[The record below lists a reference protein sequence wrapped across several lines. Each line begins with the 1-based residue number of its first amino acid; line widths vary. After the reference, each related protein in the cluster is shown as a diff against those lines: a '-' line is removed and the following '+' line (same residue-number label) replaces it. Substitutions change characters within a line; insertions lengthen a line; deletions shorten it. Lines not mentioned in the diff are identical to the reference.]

1 MKKQMKKLMTFV
13 MACTLLLSLA
23 SNSVTYGASDSDVFK
38 DITGHWAK
46 AQIEQAVAKGYVA
59 GYPNGTF
66 KPDAPV
72 TRAQFITMLVRALG
86 LEHGPEGSTWY
97 TTYVK
102 AAKEAAIYQGD
113 ADFAEWNMSK
123 EISREHMAWLAVRA
137 ADGSL
142 VTVESSGI
150 TKQATTNHWPM
161 SATENVINR
170 TEAEMLDYYHGFLT
184 SEAFKKGILLG
195 FGGNEIGLERTT
207 TRAQSVTVIERI
219 LDIRAGKKL
228 TTDKYAI
235 AESELKWLK
244 TNLFIVAP
252 HIFDDQGEIAS
263 TENASYIYKNSMKL
277 DWLKENLVLKNA
289 YFHAEVNQIVLV
301 NLGDPKDP
309 NRKLLPP
316 AANMGVKNN
325 SGLGK
330 VPKDAFIAIVNY
342 EVIENKMPSK
352 YTGLLHLGFSGYVSN
367 DAVLVSSPKMFYTD
381 TEKYDHLNNSLYDFN
396 RKPTGKH
403 TMTFIIPNSKFTLE
417 KRLDRL
423 GRPINDNL
431 GRQINV
437 SLEPLYSPGSSAGIR
452 STILSGKTTHYGK

>member
-1 MKKQMKKLMTFV
+1 MNKWLIRVLIFSIVVSTVGLGQSVQF
-13 MACTLLLSLA
+13 AEA
-23 SNSVTYGASDSDVFK
+23 SSFT
-38 DITGHWAK
+38 DISGHWAK
-46 AQIEQAVAKGYVA
+46 SQIEQAIAKGYVT

-102 AAKEAAIYQGD
+102 AAKEAAIYQGE
-113 ADFAEWNMSK
+113 ADFAEWNMNK

-137 ADGSL
+137 ADESL

-161 SATENVINR
+161 SATKNVINR

-184 SEAFKKGILLG
+184 SESFKKGILLG

-219 LDIRAGKKL
+219 LDIRADKKL

-252 HIFDDQGEIAS
+252 HIFDDQGE
-263 TENASYIYKNSMKL
+263 TEGSKNSIKKN
-277 DWLKENLVLKNA
+277 WLKENLILKDAN
-289 YFHAEVNQIVLV
+289 FHAEVNQIVLV
-301 NLGDPKDP
+301 NMGDPKDP

-316 AANMGVKNN
+316 AANMGVGF
-325 SGLGK
+325 SEMGT
-330 VPKDAFIAIVNY
+330 VPKDAFIAILNY
-342 EVIENKMPSK
+342 EVYENKMPNK
-352 YTGLLHLGFSGYVSN
+352 YDGLLYLQFSGYVENYSEP
-367 DAVLVSSPKMFYTD
+367 VSRARMLYTNS
-381 TEKYDHLNNSLYDFN
+381 KQFNHLNNSMYDGSL
-396 RKPTGKH
+396 KPTGKH
-403 TMTFIIPNSKFTLE
+403 TMAFIIPNSGYTLE
-417 KRLDRL
+417 KRYDRL
-423 GRPINDNL
+423 GNRINDNL
-431 GRQINV
+431 GRQLIV
-437 SLEPLYSPGSSAGIR
+437 SLQPLTAPGTVSGISSK
-452 STILSGKTTHYGK
+452 ILSGKTTHFE

>member
-1 MKKQMKKLMTFV
+1 MKKWLMRVLIFS
-13 MACTLLLSLA
+13 TLVSAVGLGQAVQTVEA
-23 SNSVTYGASDSDVFK
+23 SSFT
-38 DITGHWAK
+38 DISGHWAK
-46 AQIEQAVAKGYVA
+46 AQIEQAVSKGYVT
-59 GYPNGTF
+59 GYPDGTF
-66 KPDAPV
+66 KPDAAV

-86 LEHGPEGSTWY
+86 LKHDPEGSTWY

-113 ADFAEWNMSK
+113 ADFVEWNVNK
-123 EISREHMAWLAVRA
+123 EISREHMSWLAVRA
-137 ADGSL
+137 ADESL

-161 SATENVINR
+161 SATENVIKR

-195 FGGNEIGLERTT
+195 FGGNEIGLMRTT

-228 TTDKYAI
+228 ATDKYAI

-277 DWLKENLVLKNA
+277 NWQKENLVLKDA
-289 YFHAEVNQIVLV
+289 FFHAEVKQIVLV

-309 NRKLLPP
+309 NRTLLPP
-316 AANMGVKNN
+316 AGNMGADF
-325 SGLGK
+325 SEMGT
-330 VPKDAFIAIVNY
+330 VPKDAFVMVLNY
-342 EVIENKMPSK
+342 EVYENKMPSK
-352 YTGLLHLGFSGYVSN
+352 YDGLLYLKFSGYVDNKSLFPR
-367 DAVLVSSPKMFYTD
+367 ARMLYTD
-381 TEKYDHLNNSLYDFN
+381 SKDYNHLNNSMFDGSL
-396 RKPTGKH
+396 KPTGKH
-403 TMTFIIPNSKFTLE
+403 TMAYIIPNSGYTLE
-417 KRLDRL
+417 NRLDRL
-423 GRPINDNL
+423 GNKINDKL
-431 GRQINV
+431 GRQLNV
-437 SLEPLYSPGSSAGIR
+437 SLQPLYAPGSSSGIR